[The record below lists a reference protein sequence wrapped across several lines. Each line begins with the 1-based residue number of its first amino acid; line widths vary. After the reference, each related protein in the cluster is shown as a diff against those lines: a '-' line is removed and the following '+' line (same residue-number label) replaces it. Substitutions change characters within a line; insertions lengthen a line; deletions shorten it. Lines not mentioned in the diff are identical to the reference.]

1 MESAADRHTRAAG
14 AAPAAPEFPPRPPTL
29 SPMSA
34 EDFENPWETVSSRVV
49 YDNPWIR
56 VREDEVVRPDGLPGI
71 YGVVHFKNIAV
82 GVLAVEGGMLYL
94 VGQFRYP
101 LERYSWEIP
110 EGGCA
115 EGEEPLSAAR
125 RELEEETG
133 LRACRWSKMG
143 EAHLSNSVSDE
154 LAVWYLAEE
163 LEQGERRPEGTE
175 KLLIRRVSLREAL
188 GMVGSGEI
196 TDALSIHAI
205 QQFQLRQLLA

>member
-1 MESAADRHTRAAG
+1 
-14 AAPAAPEFPPRPPTL
+14 
-29 SPMSA
+29 MSD
-34 EDFENPWETVSSRVV
+34 EDFESPWETVSSRVV

-71 YGVVHFKNIAV
+71 YGVVHFKNVAV
-82 GVLAVEGGMLYL
+82 GVLAVEDGMLYL

-115 EGEEPLSAAR
+115 EGEEPLAAAR

-133 LRACRWSKMG
+133 LRALRWSKMG

-154 LAVWYLAEE
+154 LAVWFLAEE

-175 KLLIRRVSLREAL
+175 KLLIRRVSLKEAL

-196 TDALSIHAI
+196 TDALSILAI
-205 QQFQLRQLLA
+205 QQFQLRRPLA